1 VLAGLRDPAPAECSG
16 TGGMTSLHR
25 ALGSATEDELR
36 LVPGLEWWY
45 DPDLPLRLVAG
56 AGTWTSDGRGLETPE
71 EFAKLVA
78 DYTTELR
85 AGAVFPPLLVAAID
99 PAADR
104 DALGSAMYRDSTP
117 EGWQLDYP
125 HYRLLNGRHRVTAA
139 VAVPLGTFPALVV
152 RGGAGFAAVLMKE
165 GPWCLGAAGRAARE
179 RGRRGLTAAAAAG
192 RTLRRVS

>member
-1 VLAGLRDPAPAECSG
+1 VLAGLRDPAPVECSG
-16 TGGMTSLHR
+16 TTGMTSLHR
-25 ALGSATEDELR
+25 ALGSAVEDELR
-36 LVPGLEWWY
+36 LVPRLEWWF
-45 DPDLPLRLVAG
+45 DPSLPLRLVAG

-71 EFAKLVA
+71 EFAKLVT
-78 DYTTELR
+78 DYTTELG
-85 AGAVFPPLLVAAID
+85 AGAVFPPLLVAAVD

-104 DALGSAMYRDSTP
+104 EALPPVLYRDSTP

-139 VAVPLGTFPALVV
+139 VAVPLDTFPALVI
-152 RGGAGFAAVLMKE
+152 RAGAGFAAVLRQE